1 MLTPQDVI
9 VTHDLQLGYK
19 NSPLVSQVTLNI
31 GQGEFIGI
39 FGPNG
44 SGKSTFLKSILGL
57 IKPLKGTLSVFG
69 TKPQH
74 GNTNLGYMPQ
84 LRTQHLGLHLTG
96 RSVLEASIRGTR
108 LGLPFLSKQEK
119 LAVQAV
125 IDLVKANGFADRSF
139 HYLSGGERQRIFLAQ
154 ALLGN
159 PRILLLDEPLSGLD
173 PRFQETFIE
182 LLHFIQQ
189 KLKSTILF
197 TAHDPN
203 PLLKVMNRVLY
214 FAKGKVLNGTVEEV
228 MTSEK
233 LSALYETTIEVIR
246 YKNRII
252 VLGDERNLYGQEEQ
266 HHD

>member
-1 MLTPQDVI
+1 MHPIQDVI
-9 VTHDLQLGYK
+9 ATNDLQLGYK
-19 NSPLVSQVTLNI
+19 NNPLVSQVTLSI
-31 GQGEFIGI
+31 AQGEFIGI

-57 IKPLKGTLSVFG
+57 IKPLGGELLLFG
-69 TKPQH
+69 EKPQH
-74 GNTNLGYMPQ
+74 GNTKLGYMPQ
-84 LRTQHLGLHLTG
+84 LRTQRFALHLTS
-96 RSVLEASIRGTR
+96 RSMLESSMSGTR
-108 LGLPFLSKQEK
+108 LGMPFLSKQEK

-125 IDLVKANGFADRSF
+125 IDLVKANTFADRSF
-139 HYLSGGERQRIFLAQ
+139 NQLSGGERQRIFLAQ

-159 PRILLLDEPLSGLD
+159 PNILLLDEPLSGLD
-173 PRFQETFIE
+173 PRFQETFID
-182 LLHFIQQ
+182 LLYGIQQ

-214 FAKGKVLNGTVEEV
+214 FAKGKVITGTVDEV
-228 MTSEK
+228 MTTEK
-233 LSALYETTIEVIR
+233 LSSLYETTIEVIR

-252 VLGDERNLYGQEEQ
+252 VLGDEKSLYGQEEQ